1 MLLISGPKGPFFVMH
16 KKLEKYISS
25 LESHV
30 DDSRKPILEKLA
42 SYVEETDQPKL
53 NFICTH
59 NSRRSHLSQIWAQV
73 FAHHFGIEVA
83 TFSGGTEATAFHPN
97 AVDALRRAGLEINR
111 DERDNPMYEVSFS
124 DSAES
129 LISFSKTFDDEFNP
143 TNDFAAIMTCSEAD
157 SGCPFVP
164 GAAER
169 IKLFYEDPKVADG
182 TPEEAK
188 TYDER
193 CAQIA
198 SEMHYVFSIIKSKK

>member
-1 MLLISGPKGPFFVMH
+1 MYQDII
-16 KKLEKYISS
+16 KYIDS
-25 LESHV
+25 LDQSIDE
-30 DDSRKPILEKLA
+30 SRKPVLNQLA
-42 SYVEETDQPKL
+42 DYIKNNEDVKL

-73 FAHHFGIEVA
+73 FAHYAGIKVE

-97 AVDALRRAGLEINR
+97 AVAALERAGLKISNNGGA
-111 DERDNPMYEVSFS
+111 NPRYQVSFS
-124 DSAES
+124 DD
-129 LISFSKTFDDEFNP
+129 LDPMICYSKVFDEPANP
-143 TNDFAAIMTCSEAD
+143 QVDFAAVMTCSEAD

-164 GAAER
+164 GAKAR
-169 IKLFYEDPKVADG
+169 IKLFYEDPKISDG

-198 SEMHYVFSIIKSKK
+198 SEMKYIFSRIN